1 MAIVK
6 PPSVP
11 VPQPPGKPGGLGEKL
26 ENTLRRFAAL
36 LLNDAREA
44 LAGILRFGLETF
56 LEAIEPLLI
65 KYTKPLLTEIRDQ
78 PGVPDSFKYMISEV
92 LSGQDQAAA
101 TLLAGLG
108 TQAAGSVM
116 GSVLNTMLAP
126 LTYAMNRKVKPWRFD
141 PSAAWR
147 LRRVGTG
154 YGDIADVDLQDA
166 GLDVSRRQALDSVFE
181 TRLGV
186 ADWLRYY
193 YLTGL
198 SYDELKKQL
207 HRVGFDT
214 NQIDVLLKVSEGLP
228 GLSDIV
234 RMAVREAWNDPVA
247 SRFGYDADFPTE
259 FGDWCKRLGYSADW
273 AKRFWRAHW
282 ELPSPS
288 MGFEMF
294 QRGIISQTELSDLL
308 RALDIPQFWR
318 DKLTRL
324 AYNPITR
331 VDVRRMWQ
339 TGHIK
344 TIDELIKRY
353 KDVGY
358 SPEDAAALAA
368 WTVQEYTS
376 EERKATKTEILK
388 AYKLGRLGRAQAK
401 QALIDLEIQDFY
413 ADIYLDE
420 IDLSKA
426 NELVDEQ
433 VGLIRSQYIA
443 GMIDRNSAV
452 TALGR
457 LNLPAS
463 EIETYLNLWTIQREA
478 RIKRPT
484 KTELRSMFLENVID
498 ESTYRRELS
507 FLGLSTL
514 YIDWYVY
521 QSKLAKE
528 KAALQELESRRVEEE
543 KLRLARIKE
552 RYEIEIAQLN
562 KEAATI
568 KLAICELELSVTD
581 ETTDEE
587 LSEIAQLIENMK
599 KRLREIDV
607 EKATARVTEL
617 VEKEGGA

>member
-1 MAIVK
+1 M
-6 PPSVP
+6 
-11 VPQPPGKPGGLGEKL
+11 
-26 ENTLRRFAAL
+26 
-36 LLNDAREA
+36 
-44 LAGILRFGLETF
+44 AGILRFGLETF

-78 PGVPDSFKYMISEV
+78 PGVPDSFKYMINEV
-92 LSGQDQAAA
+92 ISGQDQAAA

-108 TQAAGSVM
+108 TQAAGTVM
-116 GSVLNTMLAP
+116 GSVVNTLLAP
-126 LTYAMNRKVKPWRFD
+126 MTYALNRKITPWRFD
-141 PSAAWR
+141 PGAAWR
-147 LRRVGTG
+147 IRRLAPAFDTITL
-154 YGDIADVDLQDA
+154 GDMQDA
-166 GLDVSRRQALDSVFE
+166 GLTDLRITALDYLFAQ
-181 TRLGV
+181 RLGV
-186 ADWLRYY
+186 ADWIQYMYR
-193 YLTGL
+193 TGL
-198 SYDELKKQL
+198 SRSQLEAEL
-207 HRVGFDT
+207 HRIGFDT
-214 NQIDVLLKVSEGLP
+214 TQLDVLLTVAENFP
-228 GLSDIV
+228 GPSDLV
-234 RMAVREAWNDPVA
+234 RFGVREAWRDDVA
-247 SRFGYDADFPTE
+247 SKYGYDDDYVPE
-259 FGDWCKRLGYSADW
+259 FGEYMKKLGFNPDW
-273 AKRFWRAHW
+273 AKRYWRAHW

-294 QRGIISQTELSDLL
+294 QRGIVSQAELHELL
-308 RALDIPQFWR
+308 RVLDIPRFWR

-368 WTVQEYTS
+368 WTVQEYTF

-413 ADIYLDE
+413 TDIYLDE

-457 LNLPAS
+457 LNLPAG

-599 KRLREIDV
+599 KRLKEIDV
-607 EKATARVTEL
+607 EKATARVSEL
-617 VEKEGGA
+617 VEKQGGA